1 MPLAYRG
8 TVNFV
13 KFQIPSD
20 KPSLIIGAL
29 GVGMVAVGAWMYWRE
44 RSGQLSSL
52 GRPARFRQA
61 PVVGAYTDGNMK
73 TTLRAS
79 RDMPIEERIATI
91 QDLIRKSVQD
101 PQMRK
106 FALQA
111 TVRCPERDQMC
122 EAESIYHFVKQ
133 RVRYT
138 GDVGPIVH
146 EDGSIEGIDLYQ
158 SARRTLEF
166 GGGDCD
172 DQAILNST
180 LLALNG
186 LEPRLRVV
194 RQRRDPDWSHI
205 YTGAMING
213 KFVAL
218 DTTLPGSRSFN
229 YETPIAKRIDFPA

>member
-1 MPLAYRG
+1 MWLPYRG

-13 KFQIPSD
+13 KFQMPSD
-20 KPSLIIGAL
+20 KPSLIIGAV
-29 GVGMVAVGAWMYWRE
+29 GIGMVAVGAFMYWRE
-44 RSGQLSSL
+44 RSGQMSGL
-52 GRPARFRQA
+52 GRARFRQA
-61 PVVGAYTDGNMK
+61 PIVGGYHDGDMK

-79 RDMPIEERIATI
+79 RNMPIEERIATI

-111 TVRCPERDQMC
+111 TMNCPERDQMC

-133 RVRYT
+133 RIRYT
-138 GDVGPIVH
+138 GDVGPIVQH
-146 EDGSIEGIDLYQ
+146 DGSIEGIDLYQ

-186 LEPRLRVV
+186 IEPRLRVV
-194 RQRRDPDWSHI
+194 RQRKDPDWSHI
-205 YTGAMING
+205 YSGAMING

-218 DTTLPGSRSFN
+218 DTTLPGNRSFN
-229 YETPIAKRIDFPA
+229 YETPIAKQIDFPA